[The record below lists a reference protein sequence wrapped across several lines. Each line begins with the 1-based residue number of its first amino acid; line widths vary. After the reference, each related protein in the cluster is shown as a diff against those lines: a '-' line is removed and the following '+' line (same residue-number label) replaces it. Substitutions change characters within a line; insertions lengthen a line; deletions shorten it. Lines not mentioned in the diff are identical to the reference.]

1 MIEVSLV
8 EIVVATFSGMVL
20 GALWY
25 SPILFGAAWMNA
37 IGKTAETLGSQ
48 TLPMIGSVMACSL
61 TAVGIA
67 ILFSV
72 IQVSSLL
79 GALGIGLL
87 LAVGIVFPAL
97 LSDNLFCGWGGKL
110 LIIQAGYRMINVLLM
125 SLVVFV
131 L

>member
-48 TLPMIGSVMACSL
+48 TLPMIGSVMACFL

-110 LIIQAGYRMINVLLM
+110 LMIQAGYRMINVLLM

>member
-110 LIIQAGYRMINVLLM
+110 LMIQAGYRMINVLLM